1 MKRLL
6 PNWLFGA
13 LAGFAVAV
21 LAWTGLSFF
30 GVHLPRL
37 ASVPFDALGAACGA
51 YAGSRG
57 GPMSRWCGGMA
68 VAIGAIGFAIGFVG
82 PLLLRPDSPQGPLL
96 GFFVTGPCGIILGA
110 FLGLLIGAGGQGRR
124 PGAINRPLA

>member
-21 LAWTGLSFF
+21 LAWTGLSVF
-30 GVHLPRL
+30 GIHSTGPG
-37 ASVPFDALGAACGA
+37 SVAFDALGAAFGA

-68 VAIGAIGFAIGFVG
+68 TAVGAVGFTLGFVG

-96 GFFVTGPCGIILGA
+96 GFFVTDPCGIILGA
-110 FLGLLIGAGGQGRR
+110 FLGLLIGGGRR
-124 PGAINRPLA
+124 GRRSSAIILSSA